1 MYGDLQG
8 SWNVINTFLLVCD
21 NFQATE
27 SRKELMQTE
36 AKDTSRLYN
45 KS

>member
-21 NFQATE
+21 DLEATE

-36 AKDTSRLYN
+36 AKDTSRIYH